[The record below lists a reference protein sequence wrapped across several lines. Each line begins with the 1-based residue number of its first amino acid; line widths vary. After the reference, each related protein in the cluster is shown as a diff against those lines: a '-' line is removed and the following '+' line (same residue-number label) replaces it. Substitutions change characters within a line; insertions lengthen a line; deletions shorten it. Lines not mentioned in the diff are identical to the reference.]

1 LTDNNKSYILIV
13 SRQAVLSQ
21 KVFQMQKIII
31 EDVTDYK
38 KLQKWIDSLDPK
50 LFEEYQG
57 NK

>member
-1 LTDNNKSYILIV
+1 
-13 SRQAVLSQ
+13 
-21 KVFQMQKIII
+21 MQKIII